1 VRARRR
7 ADPALG
13 GAPTA
18 SGHNAGVSEPT
29 RPTAPRTDHDPAAPT
44 LEDRGTARAEP
55 TTFKELWVEGD
66 DGRVRP
72 VDGPHGHDDAAPAP
86 ASDGAA
92 ARAGGAGD
100 GARWYEVRSF
110 EDFVTAAE
118 GLGVGLTTQT
128 VRGRLP
134 VHQRDSKHPLAH
146 VEHIG
151 MEWLLVVTPTVAF
164 SDDDRQV
171 STGTFCVLV
180 GSDVV
185 VTVEKGTA
193 GVHDRLRERLTS
205 PSHGRTRGVQHIAGE
220 ALFSLVATASDV
232 ELALGD
238 AVAEVEK
245 IVFERR
251 AHTDPVLPIYDLKR
265 EITEARRALLPI
277 TAELP
282 ELVSGSARSHVTF
295 DKRLLDRL
303 VSTVERID
311 RHLDAHDDLLSD
323 MLSVHLSQ
331 VSVRQNEDMRK
342 ISAWAAI
349 LVFPTIVG
357 GIYGMNF
364 DHMPELHWTLGY
376 PMALAIMA
384 VGCTVLYRLFKRA
397 GWM

>member
-1 VRARRR
+1 MTPVAR
-7 ADPALG
+7 
-13 GAPTA
+13 T
-18 SGHNAGVSEPT
+18 
-29 RPTAPRTDHDPAAPT
+29 
-44 LEDRGTARAEP
+44 
-55 TTFKELWVEGD
+55 
-66 DGRVRP
+66 
-72 VDGPHGHDDAAPAP
+72 
-86 ASDGAA
+86 
-92 ARAGGAGD
+92 GD
-100 GARWYEVRSF
+100 GSPDSGGETVGTELDGTRWYEVRTLD
-110 EDFVTAAE
+110 DFVSAADA
-118 GLGVGLTTQT
+118 LGVGLASQ
-128 VRGRLP
+128 VGRGHLP
-134 VHQRDSKHPLAH
+134 VHAHHVKHPLAH

-151 MEWLLVVTPTVAF
+151 MDWLLVVAPTVAF
-164 SDDDRQV
+164 SEEDRQV
-171 STGTFCVLV
+171 STGSFCLLV
-180 GSDVV
+180 GPDVV

-193 GVHDRLRERLTS
+193 GVHDRMREHLTG
-205 PSHGRTRGVQHIAGE
+205 PSHGRSTGFRHLAEE
-220 ALFSLVATASDV
+220 ALFALVSTASDV

-245 IVFERR
+245 IVFETRR
-251 AHTDPVLPIYDLKR
+251 RTDPVLPIYDLKR

-295 DKRLLDRL
+295 DKRLMERL

-364 DHMPELHWTLGY
+364 DHIPELHWSLGY
-376 PMALAIMA
+376 PMALAIMV
-384 VGCTVLYRLFKRA
+384 VGCCGLYGAFKKV

>member
-1 VRARRR
+1 VSQPTRPD
-7 ADPALG
+7 DPRPTG
-13 GAPTA
+13 GRPEEPG
-18 SGHNAGVSEPT
+18 SPRSEPT
-29 RPTAPRTDHDPAAPT
+29 RY
-44 LEDRGTARAEP
+44 
-55 TTFKELWVEGD
+55 KELWVEGP
-66 DGRVRP
+66 DGRVTPVSRP
-72 VDGPHGHDDAAPAP
+72 
-86 ASDGAA
+86 
-92 ARAGGAGD
+92 GD
-100 GARWYEVRSF
+100 GSGRWADAEDSPGSSGSPGSGGETSGTGPGGTRWYEVRTL
-110 EDFVTAAE
+110 EDFVSAADA
-118 GLGVGLTTQT
+118 LGVGLASQ
-128 VRGRLP
+128 VGRGHLP
-134 VHQRDSKHPLAH
+134 VHVRHVKHPLAH

-151 MEWLLVVTPTVAF
+151 MDWLLVVTPTVSF
-164 SDDDRQV
+164 SEEDRQV
-171 STGTFCVLV
+171 STGSFCLLV
-180 GSDVV
+180 GPDVV

-193 GVHDRLRERLTS
+193 GVHDRMREHLTG
-205 PSHGRTRGVQHIAGE
+205 PSHGRSTGFRHVAEE
-220 ALFSLVATASDV
+220 ALFALVSTSSDV

-245 IVFERR
+245 IVFETRR
-251 AHTDPVLPIYDLKR
+251 RTDPVLPIYDLKR

-282 ELVSGSARSHVTF
+282 ELVSGSARSRITF
-295 DKRLLDRL
+295 DKRLMERL

-331 VSVRQNEDMRK
+331 VSVRQNEDMRT

-376 PMALAIMA
+376 PLAIAIM
-384 VGCTVLYRLFKRA
+384 VLGCFGLYGAFKKV

>member
-1 VRARRR
+1 MSPAARRR
-7 ADPALG
+7 SSPVLG
-13 GAPTA
+13 GAPA
-18 SGHNAGVSEPT
+18 PSGKNAGVTEPT
-29 RPTAPRTDHDPAAPT
+29 RPTGDHPPAPDEPAPDAP
-44 LEDRGTARAEP
+44 RAEP
-55 TTFKELWVEGD
+55 VHYKELWVEGD

-72 VDGPHGHDDAAPAP
+72 VERGTSAGSGPDGNPGGPPAP
-86 ASDGAA
+86 
-92 ARAGGAGD
+92 RPR
-100 GARWYEVRSF
+100 ARWYEVRTLD
-110 EDFVTAAE
+110 DFVAAADALGA
-118 GLGVGLTTQT
+118 GLSAQT
-128 VRGRLP
+128 VHGHLP
-134 VHQRDSKHPLAH
+134 VHHGRHPLAH
-146 VEHIG
+146 VEHVG
-151 MEWLLVVTPTVAF
+151 MDWLLVVTPTVAF
-164 SDDDRQV
+164 SEQDRQV
-171 STGTFCVLV
+171 STGSFCLLV
-180 GSDVV
+180 GPEVV
-185 VTVEKGTA
+185 VTVEKGAA
-193 GVHDRLRERLTS
+193 GVHDRMREHLTG
-205 PSHGRTRGVQHIAGE
+205 PSHGRSTGAQHVAGE
-220 ALFSLVATASDV
+220 ALFSLVATATDV

-245 IVFERR
+245 IVFEPRR
-251 AHTDPVLPIYDLKR
+251 HSDPVLPIYDLKR

-282 ELVSGSARSHVTF
+282 ELVPGSARSHITF
-295 DKRLLDRL
+295 DKRLMDRL

-376 PMALAIMA
+376 PLALGVMA
-384 VGCTVLYRLFKRA
+384 VGCFVLYRVFKKA